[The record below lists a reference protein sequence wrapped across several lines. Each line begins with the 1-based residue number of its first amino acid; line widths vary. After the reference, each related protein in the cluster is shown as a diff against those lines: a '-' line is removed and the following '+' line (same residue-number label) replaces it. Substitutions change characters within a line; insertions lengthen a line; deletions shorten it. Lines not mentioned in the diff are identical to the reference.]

1 MNEISTFLALKE
13 TVMGPIQ
20 SLATEISGGDT
31 VVKGLVTMW
40 MVTTVFF
47 LFRSLPGKLYA
58 YITRMCMISIRIESQ
73 DRSRYTEV
81 VYSIVSE
88 RIAKTKVYTK
98 KFRLRRARSFDHDA
112 PDSMALDTD
121 FGQSWFIH
129 KGRVFFV
136 TRERSEKQM
145 HTSDENIVVST
156 IGFSPKV
163 FDFLLRDLEP
173 PVTRSFYVNNRN
185 NWRFVRAIKETT
197 QLVIDPVVK
206 HSLDKKLADFKNNR
220 KWYIERNIP
229 WKLTILL
236 YGPPGTGKTSLV
248 RYIADYLERSL
259 YSMSLSTVAKGDMME
274 MLSDASHNNGVVAI
288 EDFDISGAANKRSS
302 IDIDDDSP
310 SDVVHSHSS
319 APAIGS
325 NRPHSSAPAIG
336 SNRSTYATPAAS
348 GNALAADLYDMLNSF
363 QGLIPL
369 DGVVTVLTTNHIEK
383 IDPALLRSGRIDLK
397 LEIKALKFDQIVEF
411 YKTYYNT
418 DSFPSDTRLE
428 TAEVKGCDLF
438 DAFNNNRQSPED
450 FIITLQKHTGVTH

>member
-13 TVMGPIQ
+13 TVMGAIQ
-20 SLATEISGGDT
+20 GLATEISGGDT

-47 LFRSLPGKLYA
+47 LFRGLPGKLYA

-81 VYSIVSE
+81 VYSIVNE

-98 KFRLRRARSFDHDA
+98 KFRLRHIKTFDRDA
-112 PDSMALDTD
+112 PESMALDTD

-129 KGRVFFV
+129 KGRIFFV

-145 HTSDENIVVST
+145 HTSDENIVIST

-163 FDFLLRDLEP
+163 FDFLTRDIDP
-173 PVTRSFYVNNRN
+173 PVRRSFYVNNRN
-185 NWRFVRAIKETT
+185 DWRFTRAIKEST

-274 MLSDASHNNGVVAI
+274 MLAEASHNNGVVAI
-288 EDFDISGAANKRSS
+288 EDFDISGAANRRSS
-302 IDIDDDSP
+302 IDIDEDSLSDD
-310 SDVVHSHSS
+310 HSHSS

-325 NRPHSSAPAIG
+325 NRPTHI
-336 SNRSTYATPAAS
+336 TPTS
-348 GNALAADLYDMLNSF
+348 PGNTLAVDLYDMLNSF

-418 DSFPSDTRLE
+418 DSFPSNTRLE